1 MIISPFG
8 GRIGVSERRELTMT
22 PYQKAKAKTAEYEQL
37 RFWKDETEKQRNQL
51 VVKSN
56 ELIQKSR
63 FSLSALEQKI
73 ILYIIS
79 KIKPEDSELKEYC
92 FDMREVCRVCG
103 ISYNGKNYQN
113 FKDSIKA
120 LRDKSFWIETP
131 RKIYTVSWIERVEID
146 KYQTTVSVKLD
157 DRLLPYLINL
167 RECFT
172 TYELSYTLLMKSK
185 YSIRIYELLKSYVEL
200 GTFYISVKD
209 LKELLQCNGYK
220 EYKEFRRSIIEKAIT
235 EVNEFTD
242 LQIEYKQIRENRLVV
257 ALLFTIKRKD
267 DTDLVIQ
274 RVRNN
279 MALNAGVKEYSA
291 DE

>member
-1 MIISPFG
+1 
-8 GRIGVSERRELTMT
+8 MT
-22 PYQKAKAKTAEYEQL
+22 PYQKAKAQTVEYEQL

-92 FDMREVCRVCG
+92 FDMREMCRVCG
-103 ISYNGKNYQN
+103 ISYSRKNYQN
-113 FKDSIKA
+113 FKDSIKE

-200 GTFYISVKD
+200 GTFYISIKD
-209 LKELLQCNGYK
+209 LKELLQCNGYS
-220 EYKEFRRSIIEKAIT
+220 EYKEFRRNVIEKAIT